1 MNNLAVIG
9 GVGVVAVLAAVAIKK
24 PGVKGV
30 SLSTSKSLTSADCQ
44 KKYGSPEL
52 KKSIVLFNVPV
63 HLKISKIPTSFYCN
77 RDMIQPLT
85 AAFQNLTQRGYASEI
100 KTWDGCFNIRKKRG
114 GSTMSL
120 HSWAVAID
128 LNAASNAF
136 GSKPTLSAGFVK
148 CFTDAGFDWGG
159 NWSKP
164 DGMHFQLKKSV
175 VFA

>member
-1 MNNLAVIG
+1 MTNNEIILIF
-9 GVGVVAVLAAVAIKK
+9 GVAAAAALIYLSKDK
-24 PGVKGV
+24 IMSV
-30 SLSTSKSLTSADCQ
+30 STSTSKSLTSADCQ
-44 KKYGSPEL
+44 AHYGSPEL
-52 KKSIVLFNVPV
+52 KKAIVLFNVPA
-63 HLKISKIPTSFYCN
+63 HLQIAKIPKSFYCN
-77 RDMIQPLT
+77 KDMVNPLT
-85 AAFQNLTQRGYASEI
+85 LAFQNLIQRGYASEL

-136 GSKPTLSAGFVK
+136 GSKPTLSTGFVK

-159 NWSKP
+159 KWSKP